1 MPSKSRKTKATYGY
15 QCEYCDGIVRER
27 VVEREAFKHKTGF
40 VILENV
46 PIGICDR
53 CGNRYYAANLLRLV
67 EEIASGRK
75 APKRTETVPVVHVG
89 Y

>member
-1 MPSKSRKTKATYGY
+1 MYGY
-15 QCEYCDGIVRER
+15 KCEYCDGK
-27 VVEREAFKHKTGF
+27 VEKRILKREAFKHKLGF

-53 CGNRYYAANLLRLV
+53 CGSRYYHSSVLKRV

-75 APKRTETVPVVHVG
+75 APERTETIPVAQLSR
-89 Y
+89 